1 MSSSSSL
8 RRVSARR
15 ALIADISAD
24 RSGWLRHGIAALGVS
39 VLGLGVAASVSLTGA
54 AQGTTEQVASPVRAE
69 QTAETTGAPNP
80 RLARGG
86 SAGTSEVTR
95 VKSLADQRA
104 EELAEASED
113 YGVAARSTSTKERAK
128 SLQEQAEDAEDAAKE
143 LAEREPV
150 ATGDASEAADAGGAP
165 ASDVPAT
172 VQGGGK
178 SCLPLASYR
187 ISARFGQVG
196 IWSRYHTGFDF
207 SAPIGSAIRAPSA
220 GVVTNAGIGPAS
232 GWAGN
237 YVAIRYPDGT
247 QTLSAHMSTV
257 SVSVGQTVSPCQV
270 VGAVGMTGR
279 TFGPHLHFEAYPAG
293 VTPGDIYRAVSP
305 ATWLSARG
313 LNP

>member
-1 MSSSSSL
+1 M
-8 RRVSARR
+8 
-15 ALIADISAD
+15 
-24 RSGWLRHGIAALGVS
+24 GWLKHGVAALGIS

-54 AQGTTEQVASPVRAE
+54 AQGTADQTAAPVRTEQA
-69 QTAETTGAPNP
+69 AETDTTPNP
-80 RLARGG
+80 RLATQSG
-86 SAGTSEVTR
+86 SAGTSEATR

-113 YGVAARSTSTKERAK
+113 YGVAARSTSAK
-128 SLQEQAEDAEDAAKE
+128 QRDKTLQDQAEDAEDKAKE
-143 LAEREPV
+143 LVDREPTAAGV
-150 ATGDASEAADAGGAP
+150 PSDLPEDDAAP
-165 ASDVPAT
+165 T
-172 VQGGGK
+172 VQGNGK
-178 SCLPLASYR
+178 ACLPLASYR
-187 ISARFGQVG
+187 ISARFRQVG

-293 VTPGDIYRAVSP
+293 ITPGDVYRAVSP
-305 ATWLSARG
+305 ATWLNARG

>member
-1 MSSSSSL
+1 MPSSSSL

-24 RSGWLRHGIAALGVS
+24 RRGWLKHGVAALGIS

-54 AQGTTEQVASPVRAE
+54 AQGTTDRTASPVRAPSA
-69 QTAETTGAPNP
+69 QTASAPNP
-80 RLARGG
+80 RLSGD
-86 SAGTSEVTR
+86 GTTDATR

-113 YGVAARSTSTKERAK
+113 YGVAARSTSTKARDK
-128 SLQEQAEDAEDAAKE
+128 SLQDQADDAEDAAKE
-143 LAEREPV
+143 LADREPV
-150 ATGDASEAADAGGAP
+150 PVGNPDDP
-165 ASDVPAT
+165 PIT
-172 VQGGGK
+172 VQGNGK
-178 SCLPLASYR
+178 ACLPLASYR

-279 TFGPHLHFEAYPAG
+279 TFGPHLHFEAYPSG

-305 ATWLSARG
+305 ATWLAARG

>member
-1 MSSSSSL
+1 MPSSSSL
-8 RRVSARR
+8 RRVTARR

-24 RSGWLRHGIAALGVS
+24 RTGWLKHGIAALGIS

-54 AQGTTEQVASPVRAE
+54 AQGTTDQTASPVRVVQAAE
-69 QTAETTGAPNP
+69 SDSTPNP
-80 RLARGG
+80 RLAARGG
-86 SAGTSEVTR
+86 SAGTSDATR
-95 VKSLADQRA
+95 VQSLADQRA

-113 YGVAARSTSTKERAK
+113 YGVAARSTSTKARDK
-128 SLQEQAEDAEDAAKE
+128 SLQRQAEDAEDAAKE
-143 LAEREPV
+143 LAEEQDP
-150 ATGDASEAADAGGAP
+150 AAIGDASDTPDPGASP
-165 ASDVPAT
+165 T
-172 VQGGGK
+172 VQGNGK

-207 SAPIGSAIRAPSA
+207 SAPIGTAIRAPSA

-247 QTLSAHMSTV
+247 QTLMAHMSTV
-257 SVSVGQTVSPCQV
+257 SAAVGQTVSPCQV

-279 TFGPHLHFEAYPAG
+279 TFGPHLHFEAYPVG

-305 ATWLSARG
+305 VTWLSARG
-313 LNP
+313 LTP

>member
-1 MSSSSSL
+1 MPSSSSL
-8 RRVSARR
+8 RRVTARR

-24 RSGWLRHGIAALGVS
+24 RTGWLKHGVAALAIS

-54 AQGTTEQVASPVRAE
+54 AQGTADQTAAPVRTVP
-69 QTAETTGAPNP
+69 TAETDSVPNP
-80 RLARGG
+80 RLATQGG
-86 SAGTSEVTR
+86 SAGTSEATR

-113 YGVAARSTSTKERAK
+113 YGVAARSTSTKERDK
-128 SLQEQAEDAEDAAKE
+128 TLQDQAEDAEEAAKE
-143 LAEREPV
+143 LAERAPV
-150 ATGDASEAADAGGAP
+150 NTGGASEASGAP
-165 ASDVPAT
+165 ESDAAPVT
-172 VQGGGK
+172 VQGNGK
-178 SCLPLASYR
+178 ACLPLASYR
-187 ISARFGQVG
+187 ISARFRQVG

-293 VTPGDIYRAVSP
+293 ITPGDVYRAVSP
-305 ATWLSARG
+305 ATWLNARG